1 MCDRERNIDLRE
13 QLISILD
20 QHNMN
25 MVLNLDIFDEVDTV

>member
-1 MCDRERNIDLRE
+1 MCDGERNIDLRE